1 MLPPASQAKSTQF
14 MKPATEPG
22 SGQRQQGIRV
32 HEPCEAGQDFNET
45 SSKSITFVPSRGPK
59 LPWQ

>member
-14 MKPATEPG
+14 MKPATNRAVVSDSKVFEFTSLAKPG
-22 SGQRQQGIRV
+22 KT
-32 HEPCEAGQDFNET
+32 FNET
-45 SSKSITFVPSRGPK
+45 SSKSITFVPSRGLK